1 MTTESPA
8 GPGGD
13 LLVVDDTAAS
23 LKMLAGMLKAA
34 GHRVRPAIS
43 GKLALEAARA
53 QTPDLVL
60 LDITMPEMD
69 GYEVCAE
76 LKRSEQLRD
85 VPVIF
90 LSALGDPADKV
101 KAFGVG
107 GADYV
112 TKPFRSEEVL
122 ARVGVHL
129 ALRQARVE
137 LQRNYERLRGLE
149 RLRDDLVT
157 MVVHDMRSPLTVLM
171 ANLEFLREAIASDQ
185 ASEDLRG
192 AIQASAIV
200 NRMANDLLDV
210 SRMEEGKMP
219 LVLAAT
225 DMRRLAEDVARDL
238 RAWTRTRTIDVMAGE
253 AVEVSC
259 DAALMRR
266 VIENIVNN
274 ALKHTPSSGAI
285 RVVVRASA
293 GGARLEVHDQG
304 PGVPA
309 DARARIFEKFGTVE
323 ARRDRS
329 YHSAGLGL
337 AFCKLAVEAHGGSIG
352 VDVGE
357 ETGSIFWFELPA
369 AGIRTPD

>member
-1 MTTESPA
+1 MTIASPA
-8 GPGGD
+8 GNGGD

-34 GHRVRPAIS
+34 GHRVRPAPS
-43 GKLALEAARA
+43 GRLALEAARA

-76 LKRSEQLRD
+76 FKRSEQLRD

-137 LQRNYERLRGLE
+137 LQQNYERLRGLE
-149 RLRDDLVT
+149 RLRDDLVN

-171 ANLEFLREAIASDQ
+171 ANLEFLREAVASDQ
-185 ASEDLRG
+185 ASEDLR
-192 AIQASAIV
+192 AAVQASAVV

-219 LVLAAT
+219 LVLGVTNVRALGEQVGT
-225 DMRRLAEDVARDL
+225 DL
-238 RAWTRTRTIDVMAGE
+238 RAWSKTRAIEVVAGE
-253 AVEVSC
+253 PVPISC
-259 DAALMRR
+259 DGGLIRR
-266 VIENIVNN
+266 VIENLVNN
-274 ALKHTPSSGAI
+274 AIKHTPADGTI
-285 RVVVRASA
+285 RVISRASER
-293 GGARLEVHDQG
+293 GARIEVHDQG
-304 PGVPA
+304 PGVPVE
-309 DARARIFEKFGTVE
+309 ARARIFEKFGTVE
-323 ARRDRS
+323 TRKEQA

-337 AFCKLAVEAHGGSIG
+337 AFCKLAIEAHGGSIG
-352 VDVGE
+352 VDCGE
-357 ETGSIFWFELPA
+357 AGGSVFWFELPA
-369 AGIRTPD
+369 AGIRTTE